1 MTDYQNLNEGVYLV
15 QSGYRNNTAIIE
27 CPYISHKIEVY
38 NSQDLKILHGAS
50 VYWTEVR
57 RQYLP
62 KKKGNREVINAVVVG
77 IKHCHY
83 LCDGKKFLCTLRIYQ
98 EGNAWKIQGV
108 PVNKKLPNFDVV
120 NSP

>member
-1 MTDYQNLNEGVYLV
+1 MSEYSNINEGIYLV
-15 QSGYRNNTAIIE
+15 QSGFRNNTAIIE

-38 NSQDLKILHGAS
+38 NSLGLKILHGAS

-57 RQYLP
+57 RQYLS

-83 LCDGKKFLCTLRIYQ
+83 LCDAKNILCTLRINR
-98 EGNAWKIQGV
+98 EG
-108 PVNKKLPNFDVV
+108 
-120 NSP
+120 